1 LKQLLEDI
9 AKLIQN
15 YILSKIK
22 IAMKIILTSIGT
34 QGDIE
39 PFLAIGIILKEKGH
53 HVICAFSEK
62 FREQTESYD
71 IEFASLG
78 RKNDDVLGSD
88 ASKTII
94 GGSGIK
100 KFFAYIKLMK
110 LAQKQKVPQEKEI
123 KLYELIKHVSPDR
136 IVYHSKIVHP
146 VLWEYENRGKTIF
159 VCPFAYFH
167 YIKGHSFFSGINYGE
182 FFNKLTFKFYDFGVV
197 TATLAAKKWLQIKDK
212 ISRKQLK
219 NVIHNRKFIY
229 TISPSLFPRPGY
241 WESNVKVLGH
251 QELKRKTDWKPEKK
265 LIEFIEKHEKIL
277 FITFGSMPNPE
288 PKLKTKIILEILE
301 RNKIPAIINTASGGL
316 VKPDKFNS
324 ELIYFVSQISYDWI
338 FPKMYAVIQH
348 GGAGTTHLAIKYACA
363 TMIIPHFMDQ
373 FVWDKIISELGVG
386 PKGIKVSKMTSKN
399 LEPKILELL
408 NNGSFKE
415 KSAKI
420 ANQMKNEAFTDELYK
435 TIIE

>member
-1 LKQLLEDI
+1 
-9 AKLIQN
+9 
-15 YILSKIK
+15 
-22 IAMKIILTSIGT
+22 MKIILTSIGT

-39 PFLAIGIILKEKGH
+39 PFLAIGKILKEKGH

-62 FREQTESYD
+62 FRELTESCD

-78 RKNDDVLGSD
+78 RKNDDSLEND
-88 ASKTII
+88 ATRTVI

-100 KFFAYIKLMK
+100 KLFAYIKLMR
-110 LAQKQKVPQEKEI
+110 LAQSQKVPQEKEL
-123 KLYELIKHVSPDR
+123 KLYELVKQEKPDR
-136 IVYHSKIVHP
+136 IVYHSKNVYPLI
-146 VLWEYENRGKTIF
+146 WEYKNRGKTIF

-167 YIKGHSFFSGINYGE
+167 YIKGHTFFFGKNYGE
-182 FFNKLTFKFYDFGVV
+182 LFNKLTFKLSDFGVV
-197 TATLAAKKWLQIKDK
+197 TATMAAKKWLQIKD
-212 ISRKQLK
+212 ITTRRELK
-219 NVIHNRKFIY
+219 NIIHSRKFIY
-229 TISPSLFPRPGY
+229 TISPSVFPRPGY
-241 WESNVKVLGH
+241 WESNIKVLGH

-265 LIEFIEKHEKIL
+265 LTEFIEKYEKIL

-288 PKLKTKIILEILE
+288 PKQKTKIILEILE

-348 GGAGTTHLAIKYACA
+348 GGAGTTHLAIKYGCA
-363 TMIIPHFMDQ
+363 TMIIPHIIDQ
-373 FVWDKIISELGVG
+373 FIWDKIISNLGVG
-386 PKGIKVSKMTSKN
+386 PKGIKISRITNKN
-399 LEPKILELL
+399 LEPKVLELL
-408 NNGSFKE
+408 NNRSFKE

-420 ANQMKNEAFTDELYK
+420 GNQMKKEVFKDELYK

>member
-1 LKQLLEDI
+1 
-9 AKLIQN
+9 
-15 YILSKIK
+15 
-22 IAMKIILTSIGT
+22 MKIILTSIGT
-34 QGDIE
+34 RGDIE
-39 PFLAIGIILKEKGH
+39 PFLAIGKILKEKGH
-53 HVICAFSEK
+53 QVICAFSEK
-62 FREQTESYD
+62 FREVTESCD

-78 RKNDDVLGSD
+78 RKNDDVLESD
-88 ASKTII
+88 ANRTVM

-100 KFFAYIKLMK
+100 KFFAYIKLMR
-110 LAQKQKVPQEKEI
+110 LAQSQKVPQEKEF
-123 KLYELIKHVSPDR
+123 KLYELVKQERPDR
-136 IVYHSKIVHP
+136 IVYHSKNVYPLI
-146 VLWEYENRGKTIF
+146 WEYKNRGKTIF

-167 YIKGHSFFSGINYGE
+167 YTKGHTFLFGKNYGE

-197 TATLAAKKWLQIKDK
+197 TATMAAKKWLQIKDK
-212 ISRKQLK
+212 ITRRELK
-219 NVIHNRKFIY
+219 NIIHSRKFIY

-241 WESNVKVLGH
+241 WESNIKVLGH

-265 LIEFIEKHEKIL
+265 LTEFIEKHEKIL

-288 PKLKTKIILEILE
+288 PKQKTKIILEILE

-386 PKGIKVSKMTSKN
+386 PKGIRISRITNKN
-399 LEPKILELL
+399 LEPKVLELL
-408 NNGSFKE
+408 NNKSFKE

-420 ANQMKNEAFTDELYK
+420 GNQMKKEDFKEELYK